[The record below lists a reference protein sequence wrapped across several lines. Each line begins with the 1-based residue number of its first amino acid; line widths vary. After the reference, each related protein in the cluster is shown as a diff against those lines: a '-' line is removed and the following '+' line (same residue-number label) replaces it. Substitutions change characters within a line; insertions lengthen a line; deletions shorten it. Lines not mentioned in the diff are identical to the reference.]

1 MQAKAFTRLNR
12 FPSQKHSFIKCEATN
27 RYSAWIIHGNENTS
41 TSCSIITKN
50 AQDWQQH
57 RMELCHSVNWTII
70 EWSEKV
76 AEWHRYAIQSNSQTI
91 QLTSSWLN
99 GRDSSCECSKFQFWI
114 HIIILNLDVEIVDT
128 QVAQCIVCH
137 LFSILK
143 LSYFFQLLSENPC
156 SSFFLVYFRFAPF
169 LHFIPHYYVL
179 LI

>member
-12 FPSQKHSFIKCEATN
+12 FPSQKQSFIKCEATN

-76 AEWHRYAIQSNSQTI
+76 AECHRYAIQLPLN
-91 QLTSSWLN
+91 WLN
-99 GRDSSCECSKFQFWI
+99 GRDSFCAGCRRWDYADWNPKTKFLHSSRIYKVYFNFLCSIHKKFI
-114 HIIILNLDVEIVDT
+114 SIIIIHKK
-128 QVAQCIVCH
+128 VA
-137 LFSILK
+137 L
-143 LSYFFQLLSENPC
+143 
-156 SSFFLVYFRFAPF
+156 
-169 LHFIPHYYVL
+169 
-179 LI
+179 